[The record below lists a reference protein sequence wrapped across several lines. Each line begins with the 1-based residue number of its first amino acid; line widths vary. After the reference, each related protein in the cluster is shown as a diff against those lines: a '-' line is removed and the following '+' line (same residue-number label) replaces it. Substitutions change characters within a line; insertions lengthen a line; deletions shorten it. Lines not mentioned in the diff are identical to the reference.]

1 MILIITSK
9 RDGHINAV
17 ATALERAGVAWVRL
31 NTEDAPRNVDMALD
45 PSTGVGTLVVRDSG
59 RSFALGAIG
68 AVWYRKPDP
77 VDLSHFDL
85 AAAGLE
91 YVEAECNEILQGLYA
106 LLHRAFWINHPLTSR
121 LAHRKMLQLNVAR
134 RVGFQT
140 PRTLITNN
148 VENALAFA
156 ARCAWNLAIKSL
168 GSLSVTS
175 HAQDGTVQY
184 GIFTRRIGQEELLA
198 LQGTIPY
205 MPTVFQEYIAKRHE
219 LRVTVVGKQIF
230 ACRIDS
236 QANELT
242 REDMRFDVRSLRHE
256 IVQCPHPIAEKLLA
270 YMQAFQLNFG
280 CFDLAVSND
289 GTYVFFECNP
299 NGQYAWVEELT
310 GAPISA
316 AIADMLIQN
325 HAVHVGH
332 SDHPYQPL

>member
-17 ATALERAGVAWVRL
+17 ALALERAGVEWVRL
-31 NTEDAPRNVDMALD
+31 NTEDAPCNVDMALD
-45 PSTGVGTLVVRDSG
+45 PSTSVGTLVIKDSR

-77 VDLSHFDL
+77 VDLSYFDL
-85 AAAGLE
+85 AADGLE
-91 YVEAECNEILQGLYA
+91 YVEAEFNEILQGLYA
-106 LLHRAFWINHPLTSR
+106 LLCDSFWINNPLTSR

-134 RVGFQT
+134 RLGFQT
-140 PRTLITNN
+140 PRTLITNDT
-148 VENALAFA
+148 EKGLAFA
-156 ARCAWNLAIKSL
+156 EHCMWNLAIKSL
-168 GSLSVTS
+168 GSMSVAS
-175 HAQDGTVQY
+175 HAEEGIVQY
-184 GIFTRRIGQEELLA
+184 GIFTRRIGKEELLV
-198 LQGTIPY
+198 LKEKISY
-205 MPTVFQEYIAKRHE
+205 MPTVFQEYIDKRYE

-280 CFDLAVSND
+280 CFDIAVAKTIVLHFS
-289 GTYVFFECNP
+289 
-299 NGQYAWVEELT
+299 LT
-310 GAPISA
+310 
-316 AIADMLIQN
+316 
-325 HAVHVGH
+325 
-332 SDHPYQPL
+332 